1 MSINSIDNLESASS
15 IRAKLN
21 EMITIINHYSSSQFT
36 GGPAPGG
43 GGDPYTPPA
52 SGTTFWD
59 SSMGSPM
66 GVQDSLSACNAV
78 NMLESHTVYL
88 QKAMANMGG
97 TSVPEVNDF
106 VYSDEA
112 YMMPVSEGYY
122 GYRDDAMMMNK
133 FIFVDM
139 TGMITQISY
148 CA

>member
-1 MSINSIDNLESASS
+1 MINEIFNGDSAGE

-21 EMITIINHYSSSQFT
+21 EMITIINYYSSSQFV

-59 SSMGSPM
+59 SNMGSPM
-66 GVQDSLSACNAV
+66 GLQDSLSACNAV

-88 QKAMANMGG
+88 QKDMANMAG
-97 TSVPEVNDF
+97 TVVPEVNDF
-106 VYSDEA
+106 VYGGEA
-112 YMMPVSEGYY
+112 YMMTISEGYY

-139 TGMITQISY
+139 TGRITQVSY